1 MGEAPAVAFAQDC
14 ACHVHALMTT
24 FVSGY
29 VSLTH
34 AAFALQERALST
46 WAKRLQYYVYETV
59 GSIRMGQFFDIVTDL
74 PESQPAL
81 ADVRE
86 CLKHTSSH
94 ARFIQRFSA
103 AIKQRLLHPGA
114 SYCLSLRQPCIAM
127 YRV

>member
-1 MGEAPAVAFAQDC
+1 M
-14 ACHVHALMTT
+14 
-24 FVSGY
+24 
-29 VSLTH
+29 
-34 AAFALQERALST
+34 LQERALST

-59 GSIRMGQFFDIVTDL
+59 GGIRMGQFFDIVTDL

-114 SYCLSLRQPCIAM
+114 VFSFARGRDALPIYGRGLHAAACGTPSNGGRLAVKSLLTCSRYSVRLQ
-127 YRV
+127 